1 MALNR
6 SLLQMRDGVREDAN
20 IKGTTALARH
30 PDATLN
36 DYINRALGSLHRI
49 LTAAMPDQRILAST
63 TITTSDGVST
73 YALPAGFD
81 FLISIETTINGAR
94 RWLQAYE
101 MPERGAYV
109 DPSIP
114 ANGEPLVYRLR
125 GANIELLPVPNG
137 DYDFLVWY
145 VPAASQLSSDGQG
158 YDTIDRLDEY
168 VISYAGSLVA
178 KKDRNWDSYRACRD
192 ACKEMIPDIEM
203 LGRNRDR
210 ASPPRVTD
218 VRMSD
223 QWGRSVTRA
232 RR

>member
-6 SLLQMRDGVREDAN
+6 SREEMRDAVREDAN
-20 IKGTTALARH
+20 IKGTSALARH

-49 LTAAMPDQRILAST
+49 LTAAMPDQRLLAST
-63 TITTSDGVST
+63 TVTTEDGVST

-101 MPERGAYV
+101 MAERGAYV
-109 DPSIP
+109 DPSIST
-114 ANGEPLVYRLR
+114 NGEPLVYRLR
-125 GANIELLPVPNG
+125 GANIELLPVPN
-137 DYDFLVWY
+137 DEYDFLVWY
-145 VPAASQLSSDGQG
+145 VPAATQLSSDAAA

-168 VISYAGSLVA
+168 VISYASSLVA
-178 KKDRNWDSYRACRD
+178 KKDRNWDSYKACRD
-192 ACKEMIPDIEM
+192 AMKELVPEIEM

-218 VRMSD
+218 VRMTD
-223 QWGRSVTRA
+223 PWGRSSA
-232 RR
+232 RSRR

>member
-6 SLLQMRDGVREDAN
+6 TREEMRDGVREDAN
-20 IKGTTALARH
+20 IKGTSALARH

-36 DYINRALGSLHRI
+36 DYINRALGSLHRL

-63 TITTSDGVST
+63 TITTEDGVSS

-81 FLISIETTINGAR
+81 FLISIETTINGGR

-101 MPERGAYV
+101 MAERGAYV

-114 ANGEPLVYRLR
+114 TNGEPLVYRLR
-125 GANIELLPVPNG
+125 GSNIEFLPVPNG
-137 DYDFLVWY
+137 EYDFLIWY
-145 VPAASQLSSDGQG
+145 VPAATQLAADATA

-168 VISYAGSLVA
+168 VISYASSLVA
-178 KKDRNWDSYRACRD
+178 KKDRNWDSYKACRD
-192 ACKEMIPDIEM
+192 AMKELVPEIEA

-210 ASPPRVTD
+210 ASPPRIVDTRPRD
-218 VRMSD
+218 P
-223 QWGRSVTRA
+223 WGRGATRS